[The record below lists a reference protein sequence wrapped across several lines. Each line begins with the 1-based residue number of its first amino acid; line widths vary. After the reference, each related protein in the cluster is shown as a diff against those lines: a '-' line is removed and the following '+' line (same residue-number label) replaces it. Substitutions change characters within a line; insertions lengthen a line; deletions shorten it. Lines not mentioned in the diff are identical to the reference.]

1 MRPFLNIYESI
12 LKRELDLVAL
22 LKQKDEMLKGKNY
35 TDLQMLKVQEQK
47 IREEQQ
53 ELINSIDEQLESV
66 KVTGE
71 NINEVYKYYV
81 LVSKFKN
88 NTTEAFETK
97 LYKQLMV
104 YESQKQ
110 ELLNGGNFSKK
121 EMNRIQNQIKRIE
134 KYKKKK
140 IG

>member
-35 TDLQMLKVQEQK
+35 MALQMLKVQEQK

-110 ELLNGGNFSKK
+110 ELLNGGNYSKK
-121 EMNRIQNQIKRIE
+121 EMSRIQNQIKRIE

-140 IG
+140 LG